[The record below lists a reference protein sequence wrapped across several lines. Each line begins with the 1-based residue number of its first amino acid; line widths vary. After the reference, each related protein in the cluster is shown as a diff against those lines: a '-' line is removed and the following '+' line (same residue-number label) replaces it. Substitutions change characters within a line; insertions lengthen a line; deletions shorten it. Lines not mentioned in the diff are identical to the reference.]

1 MLLSVISITI
11 CSFYPSSKMDKEN
24 MHKTIQNVLGDE
36 LFFYALSMNQ
46 FADEQWSYP
55 RFSNFPEKSHF
66 EDEYIS
72 LMDRA
77 VSCFQNDEN
86 VQYVRNGSW
95 NVWRSGNFG
104 AECESSAGKIP
115 CGKSGV

>member
-46 FADEQWSYP
+46 FADEQWS
-55 RFSNFPEKSHF
+55 
-66 EDEYIS
+66 
-72 LMDRA
+72 
-77 VSCFQNDEN
+77 
-86 VQYVRNGSW
+86 
-95 NVWRSGNFG
+95 
-104 AECESSAGKIP
+104 
-115 CGKSGV
+115 